1 MFSIFDGV
9 FPIHDDH
16 CKLTF
21 TTSTSFFVSRAH
33 TQYRVLFSLT
43 PHVWRLYVTK
53 NCIRLLFIFCLA
65 ADLLYISINLSIDM
79 IR

>member
-21 TTSTSFFVSRAH
+21 TTSTSFFVSRSHIIRGSFFLFNSTRLATLCGKELH
-33 TQYRVLFSLT
+33 PVTFFVL
-43 PHVWRLYVTK
+43 
-53 NCIRLLFIFCLA
+53 FCLA
-65 ADLLYISINLSIDM
+65 ADLVYIPIDM